1 MTLHDDDEAQ
11 ESIEGNGDGKGAKPG
26 DGSGDRY
33 GHGPGHGPVNGGGG
47 GWGWGELELGSLQN
61 LLMPDNCLAVI
72 PVLSGSALTN
82 INLSRNMIADGII
95 EVSVAAS
102 DLIA

>member
-1 MTLHDDDEAQ
+1 
-11 ESIEGNGDGKGAKPG
+11 
-26 DGSGDRY
+26 
-33 GHGPGHGPVNGGGG
+33 
-47 GWGWGELELGSLQN
+47 
-61 LLMPDNCLAVI
+61 MPDNCLAVI